1 MRKPEVEENDI
12 IRCLSEYESIL
23 RDVRE
28 RIQHLYTSVA
38 TTNDVLETIQ
48 ISGKEYGRLSTG
60 GGGKNDLADILEQ
73 YEENEKQYAVYLNNY
88 ISRLIDEEQELKR
101 IWICYQSLPHK
112 QRTVLKT
119 LYVDHKAWKVAKDEL
134 RLSYKTLSAHRKAA
148 IHNIQILYA
157 SSLTDLQILTQSREE
172 VRKRVEKR
180 KETGQISL
188 WEVGMKKEEGD
199 KK

>member
-60 GGGKNDLADILEQ
+60 GGGKNDLSDILEQ
-73 YEENEKQYAVYLNNY
+73 YEENDKQYAVYLNNY
-88 ISRLIDEEQELKR
+88 IYRLID
-101 IWICYQSLPHK
+101 
-112 QRTVLKT
+112 
-119 LYVDHKAWKVAKDEL
+119 
-134 RLSYKTLSAHRKAA
+134 
-148 IHNIQILYA
+148 
-157 SSLTDLQILTQSREE
+157 
-172 VRKRVEKR
+172 
-180 KETGQISL
+180 
-188 WEVGMKKEEGD
+188 
-199 KK
+199 